1 MTAYDLSPPLA
12 LWKCPSCDLVEQAAV
27 AIGQARMHPCPAL
40 RGLNIPLEQVS
51 DEDARTSSRHKV
63 VMAEDYV
70 GTGNPVAAVSTD
82 RPDGSNDLNVYPQA
96 ALAVMNS

>member
-1 MTAYDLSPPLA
+1 MTAYDLTPPQS

-51 DEDARTSSRHKV
+51 DEDARTVSRHRV
-63 VMAEDYV
+63 IVSEDY
-70 GTGNPVAAVSTD
+70 GTPAVSVSTD